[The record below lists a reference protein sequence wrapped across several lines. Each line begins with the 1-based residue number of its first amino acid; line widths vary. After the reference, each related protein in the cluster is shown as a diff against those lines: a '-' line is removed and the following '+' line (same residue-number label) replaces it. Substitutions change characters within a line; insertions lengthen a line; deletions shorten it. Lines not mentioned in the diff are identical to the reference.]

1 MLAALVLCSCF
12 QSEKSDRYSLHT
24 SKTKHAFL
32 DKHKDTLFITH
43 KAAVWI
49 TLDSAQSE
57 KLRKRYGNSAED
69 AYAED
74 GMYYDYLAD
83 SVLKQKKT
91 PIVQAVNYKYIGF
104 VQPGGKTSLI
114 RVDTLSQISTLYFFI
129 PGKPPY
135 LADVIDIE
143 AEYKRFF
150 H

>member
-1 MLAALVLCSCF
+1 MMNIKILPAMLVALLLCSCF
-12 QSEKSDRYSLHT
+12 QSEKSDRHSLHT
-24 SKTKHAFL
+24 SKKKHAFL
-32 DKHKDTLFITH
+32 EKHKDTLFITH

-91 PIVQAVNYKYIGF
+91 PIVQ
-104 VQPGGKTSLI
+104 
-114 RVDTLSQISTLYFFI
+114 
-129 PGKPPY
+129 
-135 LADVIDIE
+135 
-143 AEYKRFF
+143 
-150 H
+150 